1 MAQCAP
7 EKDPHPKPSPAS
19 GRGDKN
25 ERKMQT
31 PNSNELFKEA
41 QQFIPGGVNSPVRA
55 FKSVG
60 GVPRFIKK
68 AQGPYIFD
76 SDDNRYIDY
85 IGSWGPMI
93 AGHNHPHILK
103 AVQKAVENGL
113 SFGAPCPDEVL
124 LAKKVCALMPSIEK
138 VRFVNS
144 GTEATMSALRLA
156 RAATKRNK
164 FIKFAGCYHGH
175 ADSFLVAAGSGLLTF
190 GHPSSPGVPQGCTQD
205 TLIANFN
212 DLDSVQKWFEKFPRD
227 IAAIILEPIAG
238 NMNLVLPR
246 PGFLQ
251 GLRELCDKYGALLI
265 IDEVMTG
272 FRVAQGG
279 AQELFKIKADLTTLG
294 KIIGGG
300 MPVGAF
306 GGREDL
312 MDQMAPLGPVYQ
324 AGTLSGNPIAMAAGL
339 ASLELIEAPNFFEN
353 LNAATAKL
361 MRGLQ
366 ERADAAKI
374 PFFTQQVC
382 GMFGF
387 YFSDAKKIENLND
400 VKHGDEQRFNR
411 FFHGMLDKNVYFAP
425 SMYEAGF
432 ISSAHDETIIAATL
446 DAAEAVFAQ

>member
-1 MAQCAP
+1 
-7 EKDPHPKPSPAS
+7 
-19 GRGDKN
+19 
-25 ERKMQT
+25 MQT
-31 PNSNELFKEA
+31 RNSTQLFEEA
-41 QQFIPGGVNSPVRA
+41 QHFIPGGVNSPVRA
-55 FKSVG
+55 FKAVG
-60 GVPRFIKK
+60 GIPRFIKK

-76 SDDNRYIDY
+76 ADDHRYIDY

-93 AGHNHPHILK
+93 AGHNHPHILA
-103 AVQKAVENGL
+103 AVKKAVENGL
-113 SFGAPCPDEVL
+113 SFGAPCPDELV
-124 LAKKVCALMPSIEK
+124 LAKKVCELMPTIEK

-190 GHPSSPGVPQGCTQD
+190 GHPSSPGVPETCTQD

-212 DLDSVQKWFEKFPRD
+212 DLDSVQKCFETFPRE

-246 PGFLQ
+246 TGFLQ
-251 GLRELCDKYGALLI
+251 GLRDLCDKYGALLI

-272 FRVAQGG
+272 FRVAKGG
-279 AQELFKIKADLTTLG
+279 AQELLNIKADLTTLG

-306 GGREDL
+306 GGRAEL

-339 ASLELIEAPNFFEN
+339 ASLKLIEEPNFFEN
-353 LNAATAKL
+353 LNSATTKL

-374 PFFTQQVC
+374 PFFTQNVC

-387 YFSDAKKIENLND
+387 YFSDTKKIESLAD
-400 VKHGDEQRFNR
+400 VKLGNEQRFNQ
-411 FFHGMLDKNVYFAP
+411 FFHGMLENNVYLAP

-432 ISSAHDETIIAATL
+432 ISSAHDEKIIAATL
-446 DAAEAVFAQ
+446 TAAEEVFASI